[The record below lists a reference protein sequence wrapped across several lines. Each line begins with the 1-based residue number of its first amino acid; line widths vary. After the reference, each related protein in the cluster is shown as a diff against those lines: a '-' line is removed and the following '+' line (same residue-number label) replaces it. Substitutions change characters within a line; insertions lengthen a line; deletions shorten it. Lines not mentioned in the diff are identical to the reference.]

1 MIPSPLSPEDT
12 LRLNVLLAGSVE
24 AIRIDEGGLTLYALT
39 ERGEAKLSL
48 HPNCRADQYLLRV
61 RELLGGH
68 ALDSPG
74 GYPVYLKR
82 WTRMGQASGAN
93 LDALLLLGEPE
104 AVVAVAHAPGLTDAL
119 ARRVWWAMPT
129 MEIARC
135 MLAQDAIARGTMG
148 PVLAAFLVE
157 HMPFE
162 EDADANLETMRL
174 VLSAGLADART
185 LAELWA
191 KARRHPYHYLAFLE
205 FLPDTLPDELPAR
218 EPASIR
224 ALDDLARHG
233 NAFAAQILR
242 CYGRSGQS
250 FLRAAGEVLTKPVTH
265 DIVYRSLQV
274 IADYFAAVRPAKA
287 VAPQIEALVAAAESL
302 SALDEA
308 QQAAVSEVLNVAAD
322 LGSELKAMALLG
334 SLSSAVAEPVLTRTT
349 AVGPLMRRKLE
360 AVVAPISVRLG
371 QLRGATP

>member
-1 MIPSPLSPEDT
+1 MIQALLSPEDT
-12 LRLNVLLAGSVE
+12 LRLNVLLAGSVA
-24 AIRIDEGGLTLYALT
+24 AIRIDEGGLTLHALT
-39 ERGEAKLSL
+39 ERGEAKMSL

-93 LDALLLLGEPE
+93 LEALLLLGEPE

-119 ARRVWWAMPT
+119 ARRVWWALPT

-135 MLAQDAIARGTMG
+135 MLAQDTVAGGTMG
-148 PVLAAFLVE
+148 RVLADFLVE

-185 LAELWA
+185 RSELWA
-191 KARRHPYHYLAFLE
+191 KARRQPYHYLAFLE
-205 FLPDTLPDELPAR
+205 FLPDALPDDMPAR
-218 EPASIR
+218 ELASNH
-224 ALDDLARHG
+224 ALLGLAQGG
-233 NAFAAQILR
+233 NPFAAQLLR
-242 CYGRSGQS
+242 CCGGSGQT
-250 FLRAAGEVLTKPVTH
+250 FLKAAGEVLSKPVTH

-274 IADYFAAVRPAKA
+274 LAGYFCAVCPARA
-287 VAPQIEALVAAAESL
+287 VAPEIEALVAAAESL
-302 SALDEA
+302 SALDPA
-308 QQAAVSEVLNVAAD
+308 QRAAVAEVLNVAGD
-322 LGSELKAMALLG
+322 LSSELKAMTFLA
-334 SLSSAVAEPVLTRTT
+334 SLSGRVAEPVLTRTT
-349 AVGPLMRRKLE
+349 AVGSLMRRKLE
-360 AVVAPISVRLG
+360 AVVAPISARLD
-371 QLRGATP
+371 QLRGALA